1 MNILSE
7 RLKQERKNSKLTQ
20 EQVSKMLNVT
30 RPAYTQ
36 YETGATTPTIETL
49 VKLANIYKVSMDYLS
64 GRY

>member
-1 MNILSE
+1 MSILSE

-20 EQVSKMLNVT
+20 EQVSKLLNMT

-36 YETGATTPTIETL
+36 YETDVTTPSVETL
-49 VKLANIYKVSMDYLS
+49 IKLANIFKVSMDYLS